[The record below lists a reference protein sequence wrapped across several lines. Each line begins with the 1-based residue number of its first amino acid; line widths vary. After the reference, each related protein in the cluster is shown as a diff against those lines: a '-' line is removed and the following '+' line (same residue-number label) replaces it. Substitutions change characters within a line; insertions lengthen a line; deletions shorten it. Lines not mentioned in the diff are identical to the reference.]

1 MQSYPKS
8 DSLSRAGHNIS
19 NVSGTG
25 RTSEKHPNPAF
36 DVLQQAKL
44 AQRHLFFGLSIR
56 LVHHLQTKFGFLV
69 YGGFQVKFVDETND
83 VEAEYLTDPEN
94 ACELEQDN
102 TFQSHHDSPVE
113 PAPSPDPSPLSGAMQ
128 TFRRESRTAISK
140 DTSRVYGPIPH
151 GSTLGIARTDSVPY
165 PLIESHE
172 VRLMQYYLTYMC
184 TWFDLCDSRRHFAN
198 VVPPRAAN
206 CPTLLSAI
214 FALSSRHLSLNA
226 QFDPYASDRYHQ
238 ACLKHLTTI
247 SNDSSALNDDN
258 LLAATIL
265 LRTLEELD
273 VPLIGTDHEGH
284 LLGIQLFMNTY
295 DSRVTPSS
303 LRLASFW
310 IGMRQEVTMSF
321 ASQRPVKIKLDHEFI
336 DRSFLPADDDTWANR
351 IVVHSAEVI
360 NYCFGSSGP
369 NRVHYQELVDYD
381 QAWLRARPV
390 SWLPIAYSAP
400 DKSLDEA
407 FPHIIY
413 LNHAVVIG
421 QVHSIFARI
430 LLMCHDDR
438 VPRIGPSAQ
447 LARQRIDV
455 GQDPKSG
462 LFEILNPNKLQDDIR
477 TQVRELCGIALSNPS
492 TRPAT
497 FTACMGVTA
506 CGDRFTERRDQMA
519 LLDVLKLTENT
530 HSWPTA
536 AAQTH
541 LKMAWGWEDS

>member
-1 MQSYPKS
+1 M
-8 DSLSRAGHNIS
+8 
-19 NVSGTG
+19 
-25 RTSEKHPNPAF
+25 E
-36 DVLQQAKL
+36 
-44 AQRHLFFGLSIR
+44 
-56 LVHHLQTKFGFLV
+56 
-69 YGGFQVKFVDETND
+69 
-83 VEAEYLTDPEN
+83 
-94 ACELEQDN
+94 
-102 TFQSHHDSPVE
+102 
-113 PAPSPDPSPLSGAMQ
+113 
-128 TFRRESRTAISK
+128 
-140 DTSRVYGPIPH
+140 
-151 GSTLGIARTDSVPY
+151 
-165 PLIESHE
+165 
-172 VRLMQYYLTYMC
+172 
-184 TWFDLCDSRRHFAN
+184 FDLCDSRRHFAN

-336 DRSFLPADDDTWANR
+336 DRSLLPADDDTWANR

-400 DKSLDEA
+400 DKSLDEV

-413 LNHAVVIG
+413 LNHAVG
-421 QVHSIFARI
+421 AWRP
-430 LLMCHDDR
+430 LLNRKPQLTCNSYRPSSQHLCSYSFN
-438 VPRIGPSAQ
+438 VP
-447 LARQRIDV
+447 
-455 GQDPKSG
+455 
-462 LFEILNPNKLQDDIR
+462 
-477 TQVRELCGIALSNPS
+477 
-492 TRPAT
+492 
-497 FTACMGVTA
+497 
-506 CGDRFTERRDQMA
+506 
-519 LLDVLKLTENT
+519 
-530 HSWPTA
+530 
-536 AAQTH
+536 
-541 LKMAWGWEDS
+541 